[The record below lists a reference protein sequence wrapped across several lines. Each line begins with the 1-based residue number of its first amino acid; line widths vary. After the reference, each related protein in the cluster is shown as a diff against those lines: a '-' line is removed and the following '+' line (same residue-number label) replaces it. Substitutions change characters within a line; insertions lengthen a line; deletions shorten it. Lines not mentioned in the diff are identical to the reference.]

1 MQVPKSLIIGDQ
13 VAIIATA
20 KTLEQEVQLALE
32 TIQSWGLTPVL
43 GEFTLEQY
51 GYFAGTDAQ
60 KLADIDWAFHNDDI
74 KAIIF
79 LRGGYGTTRIID
91 KIDFQP
97 IIDRP
102 KWMVGYSD
110 LTALILQMD
119 KLNLPMIHGPMCSTL
134 GNHPASDEVLKGL
147 LFGQRNSSYSC
158 KGQHLGK
165 AKGRIVGGNLSMVYE
180 SLGAANEIQTDNA
193 ILFLEEVGEE
203 MYGIDRMMNKLKRI
217 GKLEGINGLILGS
230 FTSISNTKSYFH
242 QSVEE
247 LIMGYMDHQMPIAF
261 DLNAGHAEENLS
273 LIMNSPCQ
281 IAISGNKI
289 EIQYSDQKSSN
300 EAE

>member
-1 MQVPKSLIIGDQ
+1 MQVPKSLLTGDQ

-20 KTLEQEVQLALE
+20 KTVEQDVQLALE
-32 TIQSWGLTPVL
+32 TIQSWGLRPVM

-51 GYFAGTDAQ
+51 GYFAGTDTQ
-60 KLADIDWAFHNDDI
+60 KLADIDWAFQNEEI
-74 KAIIF
+74 KGIIF

-91 KIDFQP
+91 QIDFKP

-102 KWMVGYSD
+102 LWIVGYSD

-134 GNHPASDEVLKGL
+134 GKHSTSDETLKGI
-147 LFGQRNSSYSC
+147 LFGQKHSNYNC
-158 KGQHLGK
+158 KIEQAGK
-165 AKGRIVGGNLSMVYE
+165 VTGRIVGGNLSMVYE
-180 SLGAANEIQTDNA
+180 SIGAANEIQTDNA
-193 ILFLEEVGEE
+193 ILFLEDVGED

-217 GKLEGINGLILGS
+217 GKLKSINGLILGN

-247 LIMGYMDHQMPIAF
+247 LIMGYIDHKIPIAF
-261 DLNAGHAEENLS
+261 DLNAGHEEENLS
-273 LIMNSPCQ
+273 LIMNCPCQ
-281 IAISGNKI
+281 IDFRRDQI
-289 EIQYSDQKSSN
+289 EIQYLDQKSSN
-300 EAE
+300 ET